1 MSLRRT
7 MGLPLLGLLRS
18 SGDEEIEL
26 VLYAQGPRRRVAVVR
41 GSKRYVLL
49 ALAAVG
55 LSSPAVTPRGL
66 REHGYRSGL
75 TLVGY
80 QPSHRHPKRAR

>member
-1 MSLRRT
+1 VSLHRT

-18 SGDEEIEL
+18 GGAEELEL

-41 GSKRYVLL
+41 GSPSYILL
-49 ALAAVG
+49 ALTAVG
-55 LSSPAVTPRGL
+55 LASPPITPRGL
-66 REHGYRSGL
+66 REQGYRSGL
-75 TLVGY
+75 SLVGY